1 MSFAPNERLDLHIH
15 TSKSDGRLPGPEV
28 LDRAIHG
35 GLHWIAITDHD
46 ATGAVRPGLH
56 VRPHGTVRVI
66 GGAEIS
72 GVHEGMEFH
81 LLVYFPG
88 EVPDA
93 FLAFCRD
100 RCQARASR
108 YESGRTSLA
117 IQGVPPADDSARS
130 GERALTRLHLAQALV
145 EMGHTTSIQHAFDLH
160 LATRHGHVPA
170 VELTFVE
177 AISIARAHG
186 GLTSWAHPTPT
197 QAERHLPAFV
207 EAGLQGLEVLRP
219 QMKRSQ
225 TTRLKNL
232 AKTHGLFVT
241 GGSDWHGW
249 NDPDLGRFAVE
260 AQQIRGFLQ
269 ALTAAA

>member
-1 MSFAPNERLDLHIH
+1 MSFGANERLDLHIH
-15 TSKSDGRLPGPEV
+15 TSKSDGRLPGSEV

-35 GLHWIAITDHD
+35 GLNWIAITDHD
-46 ATGAVRPGLH
+46 ATGAIQPGVH
-56 VRPHGTVRVI
+56 VRPHGTVHVI

-72 GVHEGMEFH
+72 GIHEGMELH

-88 EVPDA
+88 DVPTD
-93 FLAFCRD
+93 FLAFCQG

-108 YESGRTSLA
+108 YETGRASLD
-117 IQGVPPADDSARS
+117 IQGIPPADASSRMGD
-130 GERALTRLHLAQALV
+130 RALTRLHLAQALV
-145 EMGHTTSIQHAFDLH
+145 NMGHTRTIQHAFDTH
-160 LATRHGHVPA
+160 LASRHGHVPS
-170 VELTFVE
+170 VELSFVD
-177 AISIARAHG
+177 AIAIARAQG
-186 GLTSWAHPTPT
+186 GLTSWAHPNPT
-197 QAERHLPAFV
+197 QAERHLETFV

-219 QMKRSQ
+219 QMKKSH

-232 AKTHGLFVT
+232 AKKHSLFIT

-249 NDPDLGRFAVE
+249 NDPDLGKFAVE